1 MASSKA
7 TCTAALLLLLA
18 AAAIATPA
26 EASKKTAYW
35 DSVPGGQKMRAAADQ
50 DAASTC
56 VGSLLALSPCLSFF
70 RDAGTS
76 SAPEGCCEGLRGI
89 VDADQAV
96 CLCHIVNRT
105 LQRAI
110 GVDIP
115 VDRAFDLISGVCGI
129 ALAPPQDFADTCT
142 SNRAAVPPL
151 YACPAPSA

>member
-7 TCTAALLLLLA
+7 AGTAALLLLLL
-18 AAAIATPA
+18 AAAIAAPA

-35 DSVPGGQKMRAAADQ
+35 DSVPGGSKMRPAAD

-56 VGSLLALSPCLSFF
+56 VGSLLALSPCLPFF

-96 CLCHIVNRT
+96 CLCHIINHT

-115 VDRAFDLISGVCGI
+115 VDRAFDLIGGVCGI
-129 ALAPPQDFADTCT
+129 ALAPPQDFADACA

-151 YACPAPSA
+151 YTCPAPSA